1 MAQFTKV
8 NGDFLPVLNL
18 DAFAYTNSGANALST
33 ANTVQPQGPKLQ
45 YFTITATGDL
55 SGAQIGIIT
64 QTVQSLATIYIYEYT
79 NTTNDTF
86 AFASYPAG
94 AWTTSTLDTAV
105 NAALTAAGLS
115 NTTSS
120 TASAT
125 FTN

>member
-55 SGAQIGIIT
+55 SGAQVGIIT

-94 AWTTSTLDTAV
+94 AWTTSTLDTAI

>member
-18 DAFAYTNSGANALST
+18 DTFAYTNSGANAVSS

-45 YFTITATGDL
+45 YFTITGTGAL
-55 SGAQIGIIT
+55 SGAQINIIT
-64 QTVQSLATIYIYEYT
+64 QTIQTLATIYIYEYT
-79 NTTNDTF
+79 DTTNDTF

-94 AWTTSTLDTAV
+94 AWTTGTIDTAV

>member
-18 DAFAYTNSGANALST
+18 DTFAYTNSGANALSS

-94 AWTTSTLDTAV
+94 AWTTGTLDTAV

>member
-18 DAFAYTNSGANALST
+18 DTFAYTNSGANAVSS

-45 YFTITATGDL
+45 YFTITATGAL
-55 SGAQIGIIT
+55 SGAQVNIIT

-79 NTTNDTF
+79 DTTNDTF
-86 AFASYPAG
+86 AFASYPAA
-94 AWTTSTLDTAV
+94 AWTTTTLDTAI
-105 NAALTAAGLS
+105 NAALTSAGLA

-120 TASAT
+120 AATAT

>member
-18 DAFAYTNSGANALST
+18 DTFAYTNSGANAVSS

-45 YFTITATGDL
+45 YFTITGTGAL
-55 SGAQIGIIT
+55 SGAQINIIT

-79 NTTNDTF
+79 DTTNDTF

-94 AWTTSTLDTAV
+94 AWTTGTLDTAI

>member
-18 DAFAYTNSGANALST
+18 DTFAYTNSGANALSS

-86 AFASYPAG
+86 AFASYPAA
-94 AWTTSTLDTAV
+94 AWTTTTLDTAV